1 MEDQAR
7 TLCMVGTLDEA
18 IDLCHEALDVFRSIP
33 APFGIADA
41 LTDLGLCYMRRGEL
55 ERATEALEEAGRMMV
70 ESGATGYNATQVRC
84 YLADNAL
91 LILERSGSAERR
103 LAETNAAAACRAA
116 VSNSKAVPLGVPLAA
131 RCRGTLDWLRGH
143 RRSARRWWQRSL
155 DAGERIGIP
164 YQVALTELDLGRLT
178 GERARIE
185 RSAGIFTDL
194 GAELD
199 AAQAAEALSATSFSA
214 SN

>member
-84 YLADNAL
+84 YLADNARCSSWSEADPRSDGWRRRTPRRRAAL
-91 LILERSGSAERR
+91 RSGTARPSPSVFHSR
-103 LAETNAAAACRAA
+103 LVAAARSIGCVGTGVRRVVGGSEASMRA
-116 VSNSKAVPLGVPLAA
+116 SGSG
-131 RCRGTLDWLRGH
+131 
-143 RRSARRWWQRSL
+143 S
-155 DAGERIGIP
+155 RIKSP
-164 YQVALTELDLGRLT
+164 
-178 GERARIE
+178 
-185 RSAGIFTDL
+185 
-194 GAELD
+194 
-199 AAQAAEALSATSFSA
+199 
-214 SN
+214 